1 MVAKIVSNVSLE
13 YLLLFKSS
21 GYCCDGNLSKLT
33 CKLHILYYC
42 NVFGNLFYFFCL
54 GGGIEGEG
62 KMALPIPY
70 IINCDMILS
79 SYI

>member
-54 GGGIEGEG
+54 GGG
-62 KMALPIPY
+62 
-70 IINCDMILS
+70 
-79 SYI
+79 